1 MMKRLA
7 LAFVAFMSVAF
18 SVNAAEISEQTKS
31 VLAEIEKA
39 NEGITTISG
48 PVTEIKTMP
57 NGKQFEANGN
67 FYFSAPNL
75 LAIRYTNPEG
85 DYLVV
90 NTESVAQKRK
100 TGKSFKFSIDK
111 NERMQLLS
119 GTLLWCIS
127 GKLLDLAEAHN
138 ATVTSSESNGQIV
151 LVFTADAK
159 AAKDFKKIELAYD
172 KATLKI
178 KSMAM
183 TDKSN
188 IVTKYT
194 MDKPQYGASV
204 DASVFVIK

>member
-1 MMKRLA
+1 MKKSAVA
-7 LAFVAFMSVAF
+7 LIAFLTVAL
-18 SVNAAEISEQTKS
+18 SVNAAEISEKTKA
-31 VLAEIEKA
+31 LLTKIEKA
-39 NEGITTISG
+39 NETVTTITS
-48 PVTEIKTMP
+48 PVTETKTMP
-57 NGKQFEANGN
+57 NGKSFVTNGN
-67 FYFSAPNL
+67 FYFSSPKM

-85 DYLVV
+85 DYLVI
-90 NTESVAQKRK
+90 NETEIAQKRK
-100 TGKSFKFSIDK
+100 SGKSFKFSLK
-111 NERMQLLS
+111 SNERMQLLS

-127 GKLLDLAEAHN
+127 GKLINLAEAHN
-138 ATVTSSESNGQIV
+138 ATVTSSEANGVIN

-159 AAKDFKKIELAYD
+159 AAKDFKKIELSYD
-172 KATLKI
+172 KATMRI

>member
-1 MMKRLA
+1 MKK
-7 LAFVAFMSVAF
+7 LAFALVAFLTLAVSAG
-18 SVNAAEISEQTKS
+18 AAEISEQTKS
-31 VLAEIEKA
+31 VLTKIEKA
-39 NEGITTISG
+39 NEGITTISS
-48 PVTEIKTMP
+48 PVTEVKTMP
-57 NGKQFEANGN
+57 NGKEFKSAGN
-67 FYFSAPNL
+67 FYYSAPEL
-75 LAIRYTNPEG
+75 LAIRYTDPEG

-90 NTESVAQKRK
+90 NTEVVAQKRK
-100 TGKSFKFSIDK
+100 TGKSFKFALDK

-151 LVFTADAK
+151 LAFTANAK
-159 AAKDFKKIELAYD
+159 EAKDFKKIELTYD

-194 MDKPQYGASV
+194 IDKPQYGASIE
-204 DASVFVIK
+204 ASIFEIK